1 MNNDEPGVQTP
12 SLDDTFKQ
20 GAVVLLS
27 LSEPRE
33 KFWGVLLQL
42 SATGVGIRGVELS
55 SFDETLRMLRHDE
68 PISPTDVFF
77 PMHRVERIEIDA
89 PSCGVPS
96 LRERFESATGADV
109 RTFLRF

>member
-1 MNNDEPGVQTP
+1 MNSGESKVQTA
-12 SLDDTFKQ
+12 SLDEAFKP

-42 SATGVGIRGVELS
+42 SATGIGIRGIELS

-68 PISPTDVFF
+68 PVSPTDVFF

-96 LRERFESATGADV
+96 LRERFESALSTEV
-109 RTFLRF
+109 RSFLRF